1 MTNYDVI
8 VVGGGHNGLVC
19 ASYLAKSGRKV
30 LVLEANDVAGGGAA
44 TREFAPG
51 YCVSG
56 CAQWLY
62 QLNPE
67 VASDL
72 NLMKHGLEYAA
83 RDLDTIGLATDGN
96 ILTVG
101 AGGVSGARL
110 SAKDIAAYDPFQALM
125 LKFAKLLNGA
135 FKRRAPKLVD
145 NNLHDRITL
154 LKLGLDMKML
164 GKYDM
169 QELLRLALINM
180 YDVMQETFD
189 DELLKSVLALDGV
202 MGSHMGPRSPNTVFG
217 YMYRQLGRVY
227 GFNGPAQVKG
237 GMGAVG
243 AAFAAAAESCGVEI
257 RTNARVSSI
266 DLEADSATGVTLVGG
281 ESITAGTVVSNADP
295 KTTFEKLVGFRN
307 IEAGTT
313 RRVSTIRMNGNAAKL
328 HLALDGLPEFT
339 GLSADQLGQRLVIAP
354 TMNYIEKAFN
364 HAKYGE
370 FSQAPAM
377 DISIAT
383 VNDASLAP
391 DGKHVL
397 SAIVQFAPYELK
409 AGWENNKAIFEQICI
424 DTLAEYA
431 PGIRSQIT
439 ASELLTPQDLQAQYN
454 MYGGHW
460 HHGEISLDQIMMMR
474 PFPGSTQYGT
484 PVDNLYL
491 CSAGAHPGGGVM
503 GLAGRNAAKEIIKR
517 GKAA

>member
-1 MTNYDVI
+1 MTDYDVI

-30 LVLEANDVAGGGAA
+30 LVLEANSVAGGGAS
-44 TREFAPG
+44 TREFTPG
-51 YCVSG
+51 YSVSG

-72 NLMKHGLEYAA
+72 GLVRHGLEYAA
-83 RDLDTIGLATDGN
+83 RDLDTIGLAADGN
-96 ILTVG
+96 IITVG
-101 AGGVSGARL
+101 AGGVFGSRL
-110 SAKDIAAYDPFQALM
+110 SDADKAAFGPFQQRM
-125 LKFAKLLNGA
+125 VKFAKLLNGA
-135 FKRRAPKLVD
+135 FKRRAPKLVE
-145 NNLHDRITL
+145 NNLHDRMTL
-154 LKLGLDMKML
+154 LKLGIDMKLL
-164 GKYDM
+164 GKNDM

-180 YDVMQETFD
+180 YDVMEETFD

-202 MGSHMGPRSPNTVFG
+202 MGSYMGPRSPNTVFG
-217 YMYRQLGRVY
+217 YIYRQLGQVY
-227 GFNGPAQVKG
+227 GFTGPAQVKG

-257 RTNARVSSI
+257 RTDCRVASI
-266 DLEADSATGVTLVGG
+266 DLNADSAQGVTLTDGTTL
-281 ESITAGTVVSNADP
+281 TAATVVSNADP
-295 KTTFEKLVGFRN
+295 KTTFEKLVGFRH

-313 RRVSTIRMNGNAAKL
+313 RRVSTIRMKGNAAKL

-339 GLSADQLGQRLVIAP
+339 GLSGDQLGQRLVIAP
-354 TMNYIEKAFN
+354 TMKYVEDAFN

-370 FSQAPAM
+370 YSQAPAM
-377 DISIAT
+377 DISIPT
-383 VNDASLAP
+383 VNDPGLAP

-397 SAIVQFAPYELK
+397 SATIQFAPYELR
-409 AGWENNKAIFEQICI
+409 AGWDSNKATFEQLCI
-424 DTLAEYA
+424 DVLAKYA
-431 PGIRSQIT
+431 PNIRSLIT
-439 ASELLTPQDLQAQYN
+439 ASELLTPADLEAEYN

-474 PFPGSTQYGT
+474 PFPGATQYAT

>member
-1 MTNYDVI
+1 MTDYDVI

-19 ASYLAKSGRKV
+19 SAYLAKAGRKV
-30 LVLEANDVAGGGAA
+30 LVVEANDAPGGGAS

-51 YCVSG
+51 YSVSG
-56 CAQWLY
+56 CANWLY

-67 VASDL
+67 VTSDL
-72 NLMKHGLEYAA
+72 GLARHGLEYAA
-83 RDLDTIGLATDGN
+83 RDLATIGLSTDGEH
-96 ILTVG
+96 ITVG
-101 AGGVSGARL
+101 SSSVAGSRL
-110 SAKDIAAYDPFQALM
+110 SEADKAAFGPFQGKM
-125 LKFAKLLNGA
+125 VKFAKLLNNA
-135 FKRRAPKLVD
+135 FKRRAPKLVE
-145 NNLHDRITL
+145 NNLHDRMTL
-154 LKLGLDMKML
+154 LRLGIDMKLL
-164 GKYDM
+164 GKQDM

-217 YMYRQLGRVY
+217 YIYRRLGDVY
-227 GFNGPAQVKG
+227 GFKGPAQVKG
-237 GMGAVG
+237 GMGVVG
-243 AAFAAAAESCGVEI
+243 TSLAAAAQASGVEV
-257 RTNARVSSI
+257 RTGARVASI
-266 DLEADSATGVTLVGG
+266 NLEADSAQGVTLVSG
-281 ESITAGTVVSNADP
+281 ETLTAATVVSNADP

-313 RRVSTIRMNGNAAKL
+313 RRVSTIRMKGNAAKL

-339 GLSADQLGQRLVIAP
+339 GLSGDQLGQRLVIAP
-354 TMNYIEKAFN
+354 TMKYVEDAFN

-370 FSQAPAM
+370 YSQAPAM
-377 DISIAT
+377 DISIPT
-383 VNDASLAP
+383 VNDPGLAP
-391 DGKHVL
+391 AGKHVL
-397 SAIVQFAPYELK
+397 SATIQFAPYELR
-409 AGWENNKAIFEQICI
+409 AGWDSNKAIFEQLCI
-424 DTLAEYA
+424 DVLARYA
-431 PGIRSQIT
+431 PNIRSLIS
-439 ASELLTPQDLQAQYN
+439 ASELLTPVDLEAEYN

-474 PFPGSTQYGT
+474 PFPGATQYAT
-484 PVDNLYL
+484 PVDNLFL